1 MSLLIELLNEARGD
15 VVQEDW
21 DLTMISIFRAVKFP
35 RTSLIVE
42 QFRNKHKLSDDDFFK
57 LKRVPR
63 YHRHF
68 HCSIRR
74 FIAAYLPDLNDRL
87 LDTKMSDDELL
98 AWMRRSKLDTQDA
111 PEDAHKVHAEARE
124 RRKARLLMQA
134 DRTQHRQTDLN
145 NLANG
150 RGWNTVKAVRSK

>member
-1 MSLLIELLNEARGD
+1 MSLLNDLFDEAYQD
-15 VVQEDW
+15 VIQEDW
-21 DLTMISIFRAVKFP
+21 DLTLISIFRAVQFP
-35 RTSLIVE
+35 RTSFVVE
-42 QFRNKHKLSDDDFFK
+42 NFRDKHKLSDDDFFK

-63 YHRHF
+63 YQRHF

-74 FIAAYLPDLNDRL
+74 FIAAYLAELSERL

-98 AWMRRSKLDTQDA
+98 AWMRRRKLDTQDV
-111 PEDAHKVHAEARE
+111 PEDAYKVHAEARE

-134 DRTQHRQTDLN
+134 DRTQQTQADLN
-145 NLANG
+145 NKAYG